1 MRPVQ
6 GQARFTVGAAALT
19 WFVTLM
25 VAFGVTLTVAVLT
38 GQADTPADELPGWMT
53 AVSVTALWIPV
64 IIGLRILSRRQGTG
78 DFRADY
84 GLHFRWVDL
93 AGIPLGVLTQLV
105 VLELVYWPLR
115 SWFPDQFHKDSVEEP
130 ARNLFDRLNGAWL
143 VLLVLHRRRRC
154 ARDRGAALPRADLP
168 HARRARSPP
177 RSPVLGSALW
187 FAAAHFQ
194 TVQFAGLFVIG
205 IVLAIC
211 AQRTGRLGMSIFA
224 HAGFNAT
231 TVLVLLRRG

>member
-19 WFVTLM
+19 WFVSLM
-25 VAFGVTLTVAVLT
+25 VAFGVTLTVAILT

-64 IIGLRILSRRQGTG
+64 LIGLRILSDRLGTG

-84 GLHFRWVDL
+84 GLRFRWVDL

-115 SWFPDQFHKDSVEEP
+115 SWFPDQFDKESVEEP

-143 VLLVLHRRRRC
+143 ILLVFIVVVGAPVIEELLY
-154 ARDRGAALPRADLP
+154 RGLIFRTLDGLIA
-168 HARRARSPP
+168 PP
-177 RSPVLGSALW
+177 LAVLGSALW

-231 TVLVLLRRG
+231 TVLVLLRSG